1 MTANLEKRWVWGF
14 AIAVIVITTIPYLI
28 GFASQGSAWHFTGFI
43 LGVED
48 GNSYIAKM
56 LSGSAG
62 EWLFRTPY
70 TAYPQSGVL
79 AFLPYI
85 LLGKLASPAGRHE
98 QLVALFH
105 LFRWIAI
112 IIYAFAAYDF
122 ISVFIREIRLRRTAI
137 ILIFFGG
144 GLGFLAALGMKW
156 SGFGGLPLEFYSP
169 ESFGF
174 LAVFGL
180 PHIAAG
186 RAFLLWGL
194 GRILKY
200 KTSHSLWREV
210 MLIAACWTL
219 LGLMQPL
226 TVVVAW
232 VIIVAGMAVEW
243 MAYAVRRRNKANETD
258 SELKGKSKLAL
269 LAILLSTPLPVYTFL
284 VFQLDPFLKS
294 WNAQNLILSPP
305 PLDYLLAYGLI
316 FPFVLAGVYRV
327 LKYSIPGSAF
337 MVGWLVLLPVLA
349 YAPYPLQRRLPEGI
363 WVCMVILAILAVS
376 SDARQVIWRR
386 LQPVLYIGVLSSIVL
401 YAGSIGAVFTPQTP
415 LYIPVEEVNAFA
427 MIEKEAGESFPVIL
441 ADYPSSNALPAWAP
455 VRTIIGHG
463 PESKDLKELQPLV
476 EAFLQGNLSETQAL
490 ELVESQRVAYV
501 LVSPEDPLEAGNRYP
516 FIELRYSD
524 AGYSLYEV
532 NTNR

>member
-1 MTANLEKRWVWGF
+1 MGLGLCNCGDCHHNDPVPDWICVTRQRLA
-14 AIAVIVITTIPYLI
+14 
-28 GFASQGSAWHFTGFI
+28 FTGFI

-62 EWLFRTPY
+62 SGCSARHI

-122 ISVFIREIRLRRTAI
+122 ISIFIREIRLRRTAI
-137 ILIFFGG
+137 SLIFFGG
-144 GLGFLAALGMKW
+144 GLGFLAAFGMKW

-210 MLIAACWTL
+210 MFIAACWTL
-219 LGLMQPL
+219 LGDAAVNRCGSLGHNCG
-226 TVVVAW
+226 W
-232 VIIVAGMAVEW
+232 DGCGMDGLCGSTA
-243 MAYAVRRRNKANETD
+243 KQ
-258 SELKGKSKLAL
+258 SE
-269 LAILLSTPLPVYTFL
+269 
-284 VFQLDPFLKS
+284 
-294 WNAQNLILSPP
+294 
-305 PLDYLLAYGLI
+305 
-316 FPFVLAGVYRV
+316 
-327 LKYSIPGSAF
+327 
-337 MVGWLVLLPVLA
+337 
-349 YAPYPLQRRLPEGI
+349 
-363 WVCMVILAILAVS
+363 
-376 SDARQVIWRR
+376 
-386 LQPVLYIGVLSSIVL
+386 
-401 YAGSIGAVFTPQTP
+401 
-415 LYIPVEEVNAFA
+415 
-427 MIEKEAGESFPVIL
+427 
-441 ADYPSSNALPAWAP
+441 
-455 VRTIIGHG
+455 
-463 PESKDLKELQPLV
+463 
-476 EAFLQGNLSETQAL
+476 
-490 ELVESQRVAYV
+490 
-501 LVSPEDPLEAGNRYP
+501 
-516 FIELRYSD
+516 
-524 AGYSLYEV
+524 
-532 NTNR
+532 